1 MKPVLKLVLSHL
13 LTLNVLFGLL
23 LVIKNGHMFYS
34 NVTFQ
39 APGLGIE
46 TESGGIKNVV
56 DLDPHSFGSVNPDPE
71 V

>member
-1 MKPVLKLVLSHL
+1 
-13 LTLNVLFGLL
+13 
-23 LVIKNGHMFYS
+23 MFYS

-46 TESGGIKNVV
+46 TESGGIKNITRDSVV